1 VFLLYFYYA
10 PSIYHSKVGSLKWY
24 SIQKDIKGGINM
36 SECKVETALEI
47 LTGKWKPKILFQL
60 LNHKTMRFNELMRRI
75 PGVTQRM
82 LTQHLREL
90 EEQDIVTRTVYAEVP
105 PKVEYSISD
114 YGSTLVPVLQTMDE
128 WGRKHA
134 AHIQKK
140 NERN

>member
-1 VFLLYFYYA
+1 
-10 PSIYHSKVGSLKWY
+10 
-24 SIQKDIKGGINM
+24 M

-60 LNHKTMRFNELMRRI
+60 LNHKTMRFNELMRMI

-114 YGSTLVPVLQTMDE
+114 YGSTLVPVLQTMDA

-134 AHIQKK
+134 EHIQ
-140 NERN
+140 NRDETN